1 MTRPTICA
9 AILAMT
15 LTAAARGDDGVH
27 VALVGGVG
35 LAQGQF
41 GGHLEVRKEHFAIF
55 AGTGLIFSTTLNGSG
70 PLFFLNGD
78 SFGGPTYGAVFGGR
92 WYSGESGDRF
102 FLSTQFGFNT
112 QLDPTDVTEFAPG
125 TAPPGV
131 WVHSNA
137 TTLTAGWRFKWGAF
151 LLDVGAGGGVVFKS
165 HPFGGGYKADA
176 IPDLTLA
183 IGFEI

>member
-1 MTRPTICA
+1 MTRPILCA
-9 AILAMT
+9 AIAAMS

-35 LAQGQF
+35 LAQGGL
-41 GGHLEVRKEHFAIF
+41 GGHLELRKEHLAIF
-55 AGTGLIFSTTLNGSG
+55 AGTGLIFSTTL
-70 PLFFLNGD
+70 GD
-78 SFGGPTYGAVFGGR
+78 LSPILLVDGEGFGGPSYGAVFGGR
-92 WYSGESGDRF
+92 WYSGASGDRF

-112 QLDPTDVTEFAPG
+112 QLDPTDASEFFPG

-137 TTLTAGWRFKWGAF
+137 TTVTAGGRFKWGAF
-151 LLDVGAGGGVVFKS
+151 LLDAGAGGGVRFKS
-165 HPFGGGYKADA
+165 TTIGYKADA
-176 IPDLTLA
+176 VADLTLA